1 MDEVKF
7 SALGKPPE
15 YRVILLKGHMVPS
28 HVGNFERFATLPQ
41 ILREPF
47 HRPRY
52 NTEALCVILFTI

>member
-7 SALGKPPE
+7 SALGEPPE
-15 YRVILLKGHMVPS
+15 YGMILLKGYMVPS
-28 HVGNFERFATLPQ
+28 HVGNFKRFAVLPQ
-41 ILREPF
+41 ILWEPF